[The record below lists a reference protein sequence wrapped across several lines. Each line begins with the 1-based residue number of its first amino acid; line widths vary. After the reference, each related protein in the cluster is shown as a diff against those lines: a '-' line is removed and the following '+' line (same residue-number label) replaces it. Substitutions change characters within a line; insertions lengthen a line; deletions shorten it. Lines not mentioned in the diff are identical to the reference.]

1 MTEWLKVGLREA
13 TSVQKTSN
21 IEKEQLQTQLSAAA
35 ETESLKVKVREAP
48 PVQKI
53 SSTEKK

>member
-1 MTEWLKVGLREA
+1 VGLREA